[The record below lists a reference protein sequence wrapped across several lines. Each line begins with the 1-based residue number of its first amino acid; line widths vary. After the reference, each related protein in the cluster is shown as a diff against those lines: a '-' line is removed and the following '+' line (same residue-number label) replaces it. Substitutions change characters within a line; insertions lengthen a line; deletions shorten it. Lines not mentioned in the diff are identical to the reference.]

1 MAFLG
6 SLGKSLGLDTNFGK
20 GLIGGVATSISTGI
34 KEDRKRTQ
42 DNIDNLVVET
52 YKGAVENKKEFD
64 KMYKENKKVVE
75 NIAANMGGD
84 QGINHPQALQA
95 AQTLINMK
103 GIDGAFTLAQKYN
116 KIYNHNGMHPTKS
129 LLGDETGKPAPI
141 SLSALTKSTIA
152 PISIPDASKLGE
164 SAAVGLMKM
173 PFFGGS
179 KGASKDINERA
190 MSLIEARGIDLNE
203 QTIEVPPAL
212 KGNIDPVMLGMRDN
226 PTEEKA
232 RLLSMKAMAEKDGT
246 LTPKLEASINSHLDM
261 NADLARALNKGKGLD
276 FDAVERNKSHIE
288 KTLTGIYNI
297 EQKYKFGQYAGSNAK
312 VNQKKIINRVSGY
325 YMRFL
330 NENAMSNDK
339 EMAGKNNIEISNAIA
354 NNQRLIST
362 TINGVTT
369 IVADDASE
377 YLDSTDRKTLNP
389 DDVSTK
395 MPKDVLDQNK
405 NKDVSTLSTSDIIS
419 QAKNLPATIQDSK
432 LKTKKMMELQGQFV
446 KKYREDNPTTTIMDA
461 QKIFQNQ
468 IAG

>member
-6 SLGKSLGLDTNFGK
+6 SLGKSLGLSSSFGQ
-20 GLIGGVATSISTGI
+20 GLVAGFATSVDKGI
-34 KEDRKRTQ
+34 QDDMKRTQ
-42 DNIDNLVVET
+42 DNVDNLVIET
-52 YKGAVENKKEFD
+52 YKGAVESKKEFD
-64 KMYKENKKVVE
+64 KMYKENKKLVE

-84 QGINHPQALQA
+84 QGINHPQAIQA
-95 AQTLINMK
+95 AQTLINLK
-103 GIDGAFTLAQKYN
+103 GLDGAFDIAQKYN
-116 KIYNHNGMHPTKS
+116 KIYNHNGTHPTKA
-129 LLGDETGKPAPI
+129 LLGEQTGTSAPI
-141 SLSALTKSTIA
+141 TLSALTKSTVD
-152 PISIPDASKLGE
+152 PIVIPKMSDLGE
-164 SAAVGLMKM
+164 SANVGFMKTN
-173 PFFGGS
+173 FFGDKSTTGS
-179 KGASKDINERA
+179 EITTRA
-190 MSLIEARGIDLNE
+190 EALIKARGIDLNE
-203 QTIEVPPAL
+203 KTVEIPPAL
-212 KGNIDPVMLGMRDN
+212 KGSIDPVMLGMRDN

-246 LTPKLEASINSHLDM
+246 LTPKLEASINSHLAM

-312 VNQKKIINRVSGY
+312 VEQKKIINRVSGY

-330 NENAMSNDK
+330 NENAMNNDR

-354 NNQRLIST
+354 NNQRLIAT

-369 IVADDASE
+369 IVADGASE

-389 DDVSTK
+389 DDVPTK

-461 QKIFQNQ
+461 EKIFKNQ